1 MNAPEQLRPIPAT
14 RLTGLTGTSTGG
26 TTFTGVRRFITRMVI
41 FLAAVLALTAALLP
55 VLRTAFLH
63 NPGLNGVIIGTLVVG
78 IVFIFRQVLMLA
90 PEIAWIE
97 DYRRGQPATTTHTRL
112 LAPMASMLGDRK
124 GRLSLSAN
132 SLRSLLDSI
141 GSRLDEGRDISRY
154 LVGLLV
160 LLGLLGTFWGLIQT
174 VGSVGE
180 VVGRLSLGGGDPVA
194 AFDDL
199 KRGLATPLSAMGV
212 AFSSSLFGLAGSLI
226 LGFLDI
232 QAGQAQN
239 RFYNEL
245 EEWLSSQTRLGAA
258 SAISEGEQS
267 VPAYIQALLEQ
278 TADSLDNLQR
288 TMAHGEDSR
297 IAANNNLQAL
307 VDRLGVLSDQMRA
320 EQSLMV
326 KLAENQLQMQPIL
339 SRLADRLGGDGDDMS
354 RTHLRSLDMLVAR
367 LVEDGNQGRAQLI
380 QEVRSEIRLLARTI
394 AALAEEGER

>member
-1 MNAPEQLRPIPAT
+1 MNAPEPSRPFSAT
-14 RLTGLTGTSTGG
+14 RLSGLSGPTLGHGAL
-26 TTFTGVRRFITRMVI
+26 TGVRRFVTRMAI
-41 FLAAVLALTAALLP
+41 FLVAVLVLAIALSP

-63 NPGLNGVIIGTLVVG
+63 NPGLNGVIIGTLLIG
-78 IVFIFRQVLMLA
+78 IVFSFRQVLMLA

-97 DYRRGQPATTTHTRL
+97 DYRRGQPAAATRIRL

-124 GRLSLSAN
+124 GRLSLSAT

-174 VGSVGE
+174 VGSVGD
-180 VVGRLSLGGGDPVA
+180 VVGRLSLGGGDPTA

-199 KRGLATPLSAMGV
+199 KRGLSTPLSAMGV
-212 AFSSSLFGLAGSLI
+212 AFSSSLFGLAGSLV

-232 QAGQAQN
+232 QIGQAQN

-245 EEWLSSQTRLGAA
+245 EEWLSAQTRLAA
-258 SAISEGEQS
+258 AGPTSEGEQS

-288 TMAHGEDSR
+288 TMARGEDSR
-297 IAANNNLQAL
+297 ITANNNLQSL

-320 EQSLMV
+320 EQTLMV
-326 KLAENQLQMQPIL
+326 KLAENQMQMQPIL
-339 SRLADRLGGDGDDMS
+339 SQLADRLGGDDAS
-354 RTHLRSLDMLVAR
+354 RSHLRNLDMQMAR
-367 LVEDGNQGRAQLI
+367 LIEDGVQGRSQLI
-380 QEVRSEIRLLARTI
+380 QELRSEIRLLARTI
-394 AALAEEGER
+394 AALAEESER

>member
-1 MNAPEQLRPIPAT
+1 MNAPEQLRPASGS
-14 RLTGLTGTSTGG
+14 RLGGLTGLGG
-26 TTFTGVRRFITRMVI
+26 NSLTGVRRFITRMVI
-41 FLAAVLALTAALLP
+41 FLAAVLAVAAVLLP
-55 VLRTAFLH
+55 VLRAAFLH
-63 NPGLNGVIIGTLVVG
+63 NPGLNGLILGVLVAG

-90 PEIAWIE
+90 PEIAWLE
-97 DYRRGQPATTTHTRL
+97 DYRRGQPATATRTRL
-112 LAPMASMLGDRK
+112 LAPMATMLGDRK
-124 GRLSLSAN
+124 GRLSLSAT

-180 VVGRLSLGGGDPVA
+180 VVGRLSMGGGDPTA

-199 KRGLATPLSAMGV
+199 KRGLATPLGAMGT
-212 AFSSSLFGLAGSLI
+212 AFSSSLFGLAGSLV

-239 RFYNEL
+239 RFYQEL

-258 SAISEGEQS
+258 GPISEGEQS

-297 IAANNNLQAL
+297 ISANNTLQAL

-326 KLAENQLQMQPIL
+326 KLAENQIQMQPIL
-339 SRLADRLGGDGDDMS
+339 TRLADRLGHEGDDPT
-354 RTHLRSLDMLVAR
+354 RTHLRNLEHLATR
-367 LVEDGNQGRAQLI
+367 LVEDTNQGRAQLI

-394 AALAEEGER
+394 AALAEESER